1 MRGARSRGRLIHVVS
16 ATDRDERESGRV
28 LGHVVVAGGSPL
40 EWAQMSTDQWRRR
53 LEVLAAGGAAG
64 GAHWVTLLPHGGE
77 ILDAMT
83 AAKLFDA
90 LDATGKVESSE
101 MWRPS
106 RRVSRRDDGLMV
118 IVDPSPDG
126 HARFADAV
134 ASVCATGADDVDE
147 AALSRAILDPAGE
160 EPDLVVVLGRPDV
173 LPRSLV
179 WELAYSELVFLDL
192 GWEAL
197 EAVHIESA
205 IDDFNRRHRRFGG
218 LDS

>member
-1 MRGARSRGRLIHVVS
+1 MVS
-16 ATDRDERESGRV
+16 AGDRNERASDRV
-28 LGHVVVAGGSPL
+28 LAHVVVAGGTPL
-40 EWAQMSTDQWRRR
+40 EWAGMSTDQWRAR

-77 ILDAMT
+77 PLGPADSSRLYASLDG
-83 AAKLFDA
+83 
-90 LDATGKVESSE
+90 TGKVASSE
-101 MWRPS
+101 AWRSS
-106 RRVSRRDDGLMV
+106 RRVAARDDGTTV

-126 HARFADAV
+126 HRRFADAV
-134 ASVCATGADDVDE
+134 AALCAAGHRDVDE
-147 AALSRAILDPAGE
+147 AMISRAILEPAGE

-192 GWEAL
+192 GWGAL
-197 EAVHIESA
+197 EAVHLESA